1 MKRTLESSDFYRIEE
16 LTKILPIG
24 RDKAYRLMRSKAFPS
39 IQIGKTY
46 IVRKEDLDS
55 WLVQYRGKT
64 FEL

>member
-1 MKRTLESSDFYRIEE
+1 MKKVPGSPDIYRVEE
-16 LTKILPIG
+16 LTQILPIG
-24 RDKAYRLMRSKAFPS
+24 RDKAYKLMRSKAFPS

-55 WLVQYRGKT
+55 WLAQYRGKT